1 VIVAALRSKRGA
13 SSELLRQL
21 AHVRFGIALS
31 APMVF
36 EYEEVLLRDLVP
48 DLITPDDADQL
59 IRFICE
65 IGERYNPSGRIRPA
79 LSDPDDDFILELALE
94 ARVDYIV
101 TFNLRDFARAQ
112 QFGINIIQPGR
123 FLKLMQENS

>member
-1 VIVAALRSKRGA
+1 
-13 SSELLRQL
+13 
-21 AHVRFGIALS
+21 
-31 APMVF
+31 MVF